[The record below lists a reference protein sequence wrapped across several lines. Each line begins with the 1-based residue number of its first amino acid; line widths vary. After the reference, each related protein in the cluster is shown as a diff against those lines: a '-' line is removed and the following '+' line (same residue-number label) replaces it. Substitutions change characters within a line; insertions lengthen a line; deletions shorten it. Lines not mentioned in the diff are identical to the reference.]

1 MGYGWGGAPVASVL
15 TLRAITEGDLPFLL
29 RVYEE
34 SREEELAPVPWS
46 PEQKK
51 AFLEMQFEA
60 QHKHYKAHYP
70 DASFDVVEWQGEPI
84 GRLYVDRGK
93 ADIRIVDV
101 AFTKAHR
108 GRGHGTSLLVAL
120 LEEGRAR
127 AVPVTIHVER
137 QNPALRLYM
146 RLGFR
151 ALHEN
156 GIYLFME
163 WRADAPAQE
172 NTAS

>member
-1 MGYGWGGAPVASVL
+1 MASAL
-15 TLRAITEGDLPFLL
+15 TLRALTEGDVPFLL

-46 PEQKK
+46 PEEKK
-51 AFLEMQFEA
+51 AFLAMQFEA
-60 QHKHYKAHYP
+60 QHKHYKTHYP
-70 DASFDVVEWQGEPI
+70 EASFDVAEWQDEPI
-84 GRLYVDRGK
+84 GRLYVGRGK
-93 ADIRIVDV
+93 ADIRIVDI
-101 AFTKAHR
+101 AFAKAHR
-108 GRGHGTSLLVAL
+108 GHGHGTSLLVGL

-137 QNPALRLYM
+137 QNPAHRLYM

-163 WRADAPAQE
+163 WRADAAPQE
-172 NTAS
+172 KSAS